1 MKMHR
6 WFPGLALVIALL
18 LGACAPPNQGAGES
32 STPGASQSAAPES
45 EAASP
50 TETAEPME
58 SESAESSAP
67 PTPYDY

>member
-32 STPGASQSAAPES
+32 STPGASPASQ
-45 EAASP
+45 AASP